1 MSPGKAQR
9 KGITFMELLKIFP
22 DDATAE
28 AWFVEARWPGG
39 VTCPHCGSANV
50 KTGANHHS
58 MPFPCRQ
65 KGCAKRFSTKTGT
78 VMECSN
84 LGFQVWA
91 IAIFLFATNLKGISS
106 MKLHRDLGVT
116 QKTAWFL
123 AHRIR
128 ETWQDTSSWFA
139 WLPGFHPFDG
149 PIEADET
156 YVGGKRKNM
165 SHEKRKQL
173 RGRGTVG
180 KVAVAGVKDRR
191 TEKVSARVVQHTDSA
206 TLQGFVQ
213 HHATPGA
220 TVYTDAALAYRGM
233 TVFEHQAVNHSVG
246 EYVRDVAHTNGI
258 ESFWSMLKRGY
269 VGVFHQ
275 LSAKHLNRYGA
286 EFAGRH
292 NIRLLDTLDMMLN
305 IVVGIVGKRLPY
317 KTLVA

>member
-28 AWFVEARWPGG
+28 AWFVEARWPEG

-58 MPFPCRQ
+58 MPFRCRE
-65 KGCAKRFSTKTGT
+65 KGCAKPFSTRTGT
-78 VMECSN
+78 VTECSN
-84 LGFQVWA
+84 LGFQLWA
-91 IAIFLFATNLKGISS
+91 IAIFLFATNLKAISS
-106 MKLHRDLGVT
+106 MKPHRDLGVT
-116 QKTAWFL
+116 QQTAWLL

-128 ETWQDTSSWFA
+128 ETWQDASARFA
-139 WLPGFHPFDG
+139 RLPGFHPFDG

-173 RGRGTVG
+173 RGRGG
-180 KVAVAGVKDRR
+180 GGGGWC
-191 TEKVSARVVQHTDSA
+191 
-206 TLQGFVQ
+206 QGPRNRSSQCKGGSRYGLSDTTRFRQ
-213 HHATPGA
+213 TPGN

-233 TVFEHQAVNHSVG
+233 TSFEYQAVHHGVG

-258 ESFWSMLKRGY
+258 ESFGSMLKRGY
-269 VGVFHQ
+269 VGIFHKS
-275 LSAKHLNRYGA
+275 SAKHLDRYGA

-292 NIRLLDTLDMMLN
+292 NIRLLDTPGMMLREPLKK
-305 IVVGIVGKRLPY
+305 GG
-317 KTLVA
+317 